1 MLYFY
6 IGLILLCETTAI
18 SFLKEFSQIHRSWF
32 FVLGALFYAGVSL
45 LLVQSFGYE
54 GMGIINVLWS
64 AFSVI
69 FVAGVGVLKFHEHI
83 THAEAVGMLFTVA
96 GVVILRF

>member
-1 MLYFY
+1 MLYLY
-6 IGLILLCETTAI
+6 IALILFCETTAV
-18 SFLKEFSQIHRSWF
+18 SFLKEYSQIHRRLF
-32 FVLGALFYAGVSL
+32 FTLGALFYCAVSM
-45 LLVQSFGYE
+45 LLVLSFDYE

-83 THAEAVGMLFTVA
+83 THAEAVGMCFTVV